1 MRAIGQSRAFCV
13 VPRPKGSLCLTGD
26 IVGGTVHME
35 LWEHIEFT
43 IAGLSEGPRCCLGN
57 GDYEVVH
64 WGGGTRSSE
73 REQCMG
79 KCGIKKVW

>member
-1 MRAIGQSRAFCV
+1 
-13 VPRPKGSLCLTGD
+13 
-26 IVGGTVHME
+26 ME

-73 REQCMG
+73 REQCME
-79 KCGIKKVW
+79 KCGIKKVVS